1 MYLGRLPFSRHCR
14 EHDKRRTEVRLA
26 VVAAVVVGLWFMA
39 WTPYAVV
46 ALMGVSGRPPGPLA
60 SMVPALFCKTASC
73 LDPYVYAVTHPRFR
87 RELGKLCGPCG
98 RAGIATRRPA
108 KLRGR

>member
-1 MYLGRLPFSRHCR
+1 MVAG
-14 EHDKRRTEVRLA
+14 V
-26 VVAAVVVGLWFMA
+26 VVALWFVS

-46 ALMGVSGRPPGPLA
+46 ALMGVSGRPPGPLV
-60 SMVPALFCKTASC
+60 SMLPALFCKTASC

-87 RELGKLCGPCG
+87 RELAKLCGCG
-98 RAGIATRRPA
+98 LGSRRPA